1 MTVIDNSLVVGNTGG
16 GIFLTMGYGI
26 NILYDEEYEA
36 LFILFFSV
44 ISSLIIILGIL
55 AVFITLKIKK
65 VEKEISIS
73 KEKNNH

>member
-26 NILYDEEYEA
+26 SILYDEEYEA

-65 VEKEISIS
+65 VEKEISIC

>member
-65 VEKEISIS
+65 VEKEISIC